1 MGNCCDTRVLPQ
13 ECTDTPFSTD
23 DRPRTKSSLTVGSRK
38 RRNIFTI
45 VRNIHHKNPVVPMEA
60 EEHQAPTSSS
70 IQKPQN
76 ETKAKHGDGTT
87 SEEDEEKSP
96 LRRVKVASKRSQHR
110 IPFLRNKCRRG
121 SLLPMDAQEC
131 DFIDTSCEGKPQNNL
146 EVVAECSDGAA
157 LPVDKGKGPVKM
169 AEATSKKRRCVSAI
183 LKKFSRRRV
192 VAPIKLRRPVVLPG
206 TSKETAPVTTEV
218 VPENADS
225 APSARGQKEPPV
237 GMVKEETKKRRHIFS
252 ILRGICHKT
261 TVVPQDTQR
270 PPVSKATSTKA
281 TEIKA
286 KDIPENNETMESVEE
301 RKQRRISALLKRVEE
316 KQAMAPPEVCGPQ
329 VCNIPSP
336 KTNVRHDKENATAAS
351 PLSKDHTS
359 QSVTMVEPK
368 GFKFSSVFRKFYRT
382 DSSPPQA
389 PEKPSALKGA
399 SKETQPTIKTGSQ
412 CTPEIKEI
420 FCKKEEFEYHDE
432 GSWEEYQSYFPHGIH
447 VPDSRQTIASTLIGS
462 CIAEVGDTD
471 MEKEQNTLDS
481 TENFP
486 EAIEVQQWELRKTSN
501 TVAPAVNVLFLAP
514 PTSSDDE
521 EYYTPIKRKKRRK
534 KRRRYY

>member
-1 MGNCCDTRVLPQ
+1 
-13 ECTDTPFSTD
+13 
-23 DRPRTKSSLTVGSRK
+23 
-38 RRNIFTI
+38 
-45 VRNIHHKNPVVPMEA
+45 
-60 EEHQAPTSSS
+60 
-70 IQKPQN
+70 
-76 ETKAKHGDGTT
+76 
-87 SEEDEEKSP
+87 
-96 LRRVKVASKRSQHR
+96 
-110 IPFLRNKCRRG
+110 
-121 SLLPMDAQEC
+121 
-131 DFIDTSCEGKPQNNL
+131 
-146 EVVAECSDGAA
+146 
-157 LPVDKGKGPVKM
+157 
-169 AEATSKKRRCVSAI
+169 
-183 LKKFSRRRV
+183 
-192 VAPIKLRRPVVLPG
+192 
-206 TSKETAPVTTEV
+206 
-218 VPENADS
+218 
-225 APSARGQKEPPV
+225 
-237 GMVKEETKKRRHIFS
+237 
-252 ILRGICHKT
+252 
-261 TVVPQDTQR
+261 
-270 PPVSKATSTKA
+270 
-281 TEIKA
+281 
-286 KDIPENNETMESVEE
+286 MESVEE
-301 RKQRRISALLKRVEE
+301 RKQRRITALLKRVEE

-336 KTNVRHDKENATAAS
+336 KTNVRHDKAENATAAS

-368 GFKFSSVFRKFYRT
+368 GCKFSSVFRKFYRT